1 MTAPRDQAGDAR
13 EGRVLPPVLLVSL
26 SLKPGGVDVR
36 ILQTARALEAAGANY
51 RVAVIASAPLHDR
64 LAAEK
69 LAVHPIARRRG
80 DPRIAAD
87 LAGLARETGVRVIDA
102 HNAQSQYWSAA
113 AATLTGIPGRVATV
127 HSIYGNDHAD
137 AAMRRRVHEGA
148 LRFCRAARFRFVAVS
163 GNVERYL
170 AGPIAV
176 PPHRLILSG
185 NALDD
190 LERPPVPAD
199 IPTEAGWP
207 RDAVIVGMVGRLI
220 PLKQHRLAI
229 EAVARRVAHGE
240 RRLRLFIAGTGPEEG
255 ALRAEVERLGVA
267 DFVHFAGFRS
277 DVPELLARIDLLC
290 LPSTTEGL
298 PFALLEAAR
307 QGVPAIAS
315 RLEGIAEVFTDEE
328 TIFFIPPAD
337 GDALETRLAELLAAP
352 DRRRMVGAAA
362 RRMVARELSVSRM
375 TDAMLE
381 LYTRAAGDHGGDRR
395 AAAQG
400 GS

>member
-1 MTAPRDQAGDAR
+1 MAGPRDGSGDASD
-13 EGRVLPPVLLVSL
+13 GRVLPPVLLVSL

-36 ILQTARALEAAGANY
+36 ILQTARALDAAGATY
-51 RVAVIASAPLHDR
+51 RVAVIEGTPLHER
-64 LAAEK
+64 LTAEK
-69 LAVHPIARRRG
+69 LAAHPVARRRG

-87 LAGLARETGVRVIDA
+87 LAALAREMGARVIDA

-113 AATLTGIPGRVATV
+113 AAALADIPGRVATV
-127 HSIYGNDHAD
+127 HSIYRNDHAD

-176 PPHRLILSG
+176 PPHRLVLSG
-185 NALDD
+185 NALDE

-207 RDAVIVGMVGRLI
+207 RDAVILGMVGRLI

-229 EAVARRVAHGE
+229 EAVARRVAQGE

-255 ALRAEVERLGVA
+255 ALRAEVDRLGLA

-290 LPSTTEGL
+290 LPSATEGL

-315 RLEGIAEVFTDEE
+315 RLEGIAEVFADEE
-328 TIFFIPPAD
+328 TIFFIPPGD
-337 GDALETRLAELLAAP
+337 GGALETRLAELLAAP
-352 DRRRMVGAAA
+352 DRRRRVGAAA
-362 RRMVARELSVSRM
+362 RRMVTRELSVSRM
-375 TDAMLE
+375 TDGMLE
-381 LYTRAAGDHGGDRR
+381 LYARAAGDRGGDGRSATR
-395 AAAQG
+395 G
-400 GS
+400 GA